1 MEEGM
6 AAAPPTNIKK
16 RKSDRMEGGEPP
28 PPGSVK
34 CDSDGSLDLIS
45 RLPDEVLGTIIS
57 LLPTMDGARTQAI
70 SWRWRPLWRSSPLN
84 LQADHNFTGQDRK
97 RIAFVSKILSVHPGP
112 ARRLALLGIRLR
124 HRYGKIDGWLR
135 SRALTGLR
143 EMVFRYEIEDP
154 QLPYP
159 LPPSALRFAPT
170 LCAPEIGNCDF
181 PNELAPS
188 LNFPCLKQLTLCS
201 VTMSQDALHSLL
213 SGCTILESLLL
224 MGNNGI
230 ASLHVSS
237 PTLRSIGFSASG
249 YWVQLQYGI
258 MLQEL
263 VIEDAPCLERLLPLN
278 PNYGPA
284 TIRVIRAPK
293 LEILGLLS
301 DGISKL
307 QLGTLVFQLGDL
319 SVHREDFGP

>member
-1 MEEGM
+1 MEASTSS
-6 AAAPPTNIKK
+6 AASPTRFSAPSSPSSLPWTAPA
-16 RKSDRMEGGEPP
+16 RRPSPGGGDPCGVP
-28 PPGSVK
+28 
-34 CDSDGSLDLIS
+34 
-45 RLPDEVLGTIIS
+45 
-57 LLPTMDGARTQAI
+57 
-70 SWRWRPLWRSSPLN
+70 PLN
-84 LQADHNFTGQDRK
+84 LQVDHNFTGQNRK
-97 RIAFVSKILSVHPGP
+97 RIAFVSKILSDHPGP
-112 ARRLALLGIRLR
+112 ARRLALAGIRLR

-135 SRALTGLR
+135 SRALTDLR

-159 LPPSALRFAPT
+159 LPPSARRFAPT
-170 LCAPEIGNCDF
+170 LCAAEIGNCDF
-181 PNELAPS
+181 PKEMPPS

-213 SGCTILESLLL
+213 SSCTVLESLLL

-237 PTLRSIGFSASG
+237 PTLRSIGVSASG
-249 YWVQLQYGI
+249 YWVRLQYGI

-284 TIRVIRAPK
+284 TIWVLWAPK
-293 LEILGLLS
+293 LRDIGLVIGWHFQARTWYLGFS
-301 DGISKL
+301 ENDCCR
-307 QLGTLVFQLGDL
+307 LGDL